1 MDLPFTKRQ
10 RVCKPGEYA
19 AVFQTRLYVAD
30 AWLQINGRQRS
41 MGKGTPRL
49 GLSIGKR
56 FGNAV
61 QRNRWK
67 RVVREAFRLEQH
79 SLPADW
85 DLIVRPQGNRM
96 PSLEQ
101 ARVSLIQLA
110 KRLGK
115 KQTRSDR

>member
-1 MDLPFTKRQ
+1 MDLPFSKRQ
-10 RVCKPGEYA
+10 RVRKPGEYA
-19 AVFQTRLYVAD
+19 AVFQARLYVAD
-30 AWLQINGRQRS
+30 AWLQINGRQRPE
-41 MGKGTPRL
+41 GEGTPRL

-67 RVVREAFRLEQH
+67 RVVREAFRLEQC
-79 SLPADW
+79 SLPTDW
-85 DLIVRPQGNRM
+85 DLIVRPQGNRL

-101 ARVSLIQLA
+101 ARGSLKQLA
-110 KRLGK
+110 RRLGK